1 MVELLVVMAIIL
13 VLAGLVL
20 ATSSYVHNKGAR
32 SRAEAEI
39 AAMSAALEN
48 YKADNGVY
56 PRDYIDPANP
66 PSPVPKGY
74 VSPYNFTD
82 NLNAK
87 ASGNP
92 TNYESSSRFVYG
104 MLSGDKNFDGKVND
118 QDKQNPSDAT
128 EPIPTTYYVFKLNAL
143 SVTKDSNGNVTAVN
157 YVKDPFG
164 NSYGYST
171 AGQLGGTT
179 GYNPT
184 FDHWSTCGNSDTNNP
199 PNQSQWI
206 KNW

>member
-1 MVELLVVMAIIL
+1 MRSGCRGGRAGRRAWDGAVDTAASTSAFTIVEVLVVMAIIL

-56 PRDYIDPANP
+56 PVDNSVNARTSLDP
-66 PSPVPKGY
+66 
-74 VSPYNFTD
+74 
-82 NLNAK
+82 NAYTAASLTLYK
-87 ASGNP
+87 A
-92 TNYESSSRFVYG
+92 
-104 MLSGDKNFDGKVND
+104 LSGDADND
-118 QDKQNPSDAT
+118 PSRSAEKTLYFTYKPNQLAPSDQSQ
-128 EPIPTTYYVFKLNAL
+128 K
-143 SVTKDSNGNVTAVN
+143 VTFI
-157 YVKDPFG
+157 KDPFG
-164 NSYGYST
+164 NSCGYST
-171 AGQLGGTT
+171 AGQAGTAGV

-184 FDHWSTCGNSDTNNP
+184 FDLWSTAGSTT
-199 PNQSQWI
+199 SSAGWI